1 MTVPSTDNVDVT
13 VRVATEGG
21 PTVRDR
27 SSPEH
32 VVSVLFGTDL
42 EEWRRGWQS
51 AAAGEPRRETIIVAS
66 DHSRSAVAGTSTGVV
81 PNRGLAYSV
90 LGPNP
95 DGDRVLTAVS
105 EALSEFPGEAPT
117 VLIDDLEPF
126 AARIGAMAAG
136 KVAARIA
143 DVTTGLGG
151 SLSIGCSLT
160 PETVSSLVPLGD
172 VADRVLGTDPE
183 AIAAVERLHQTD
195 PTTFGYT
202 RRYWAEAQRGIEACS
217 RNYPQ
222 SKQVHAALSEP
233 DTTPRTLGAT
243 LSGLVSLDVLD
254 VWGETVGPTRYD
266 LTVYD
271 RARLAAI
278 GSAFTAIVD
287 EDRDGG

>member
-1 MTVPSTDNVDVT
+1 MIGPSTDDVDVT
-13 VRVATEGG
+13 VRVAMEGD
-21 PTVRDR
+21 PSVRDR
-27 SSPEH
+27 SSSGH
-32 VVSVLFGTDL
+32 VVSILFGTDL
-42 EEWRRGWQS
+42 EEWRRGWGTT
-51 AAAGEPRRETIIVAS
+51 AAGGPRRETIIVAS
-66 DHSRSAVAGTSTGVV
+66 DHSRSTVAGTSTGIV

-95 DGDRVLTAVS
+95 DGDVVFSSVS
-105 EALSEFPGEAPT
+105 EALSEFPDEVPT

-126 AARIGAMAAG
+126 AARIGATAAG
-136 KVAARIA
+136 EVAARIA

-151 SLSIGCSLT
+151 SLSVGCSLT
-160 PETVSSLVPLGD
+160 PDTVSSLVPLRD
-172 VADRVLGTDPE
+172 VTDRVLGADPE
-183 AIAAVERLHQTD
+183 AMGAVNRLHRTD

-202 RRYWAEAQRGIEACS
+202 RRHWAEAKRGIEACS

-271 RARLAAI
+271 RVRLAAV
-278 GSAFTAIVD
+278 GSAFTATVD
-287 EDRDGG
+287 EDLDGG